1 VLSKPWCAAVAAV
14 VTVSLLAATVLAA
27 SPAGADVAWARPVD
41 GAVVRPFDSPEH
53 PWGSGHRG
61 VDLAARQGVPVRA
74 AGDGRVAFAGSVAG
88 ALHVVIDHGDGLRT
102 SYSFLAD
109 RVVRTGEAVER
120 GDVVGHVGA
129 AGAHHDEAV
138 LHLGLRRGDE
148 YLDPMVLFADVDLV
162 ESVRLVPVD
171 DPIPAA
177 APDPRDGLVDL
188 NYELHRDVL
197 PSWARADDWVEQER
211 RRRRGLFERLRDGA
225 AGGVGWVAG
234 RARDGLD
241 WVAAL
246 EDRLPGV
253 GAVGLTLDVLD
264 GVVAWAD
271 GDCARSGPALGRPV
285 NYHDAMFVAGV
296 NSRTDT
302 TGRTNG
308 FPLEDLYADGMQ
320 HWYEYPSDGLGY
332 DQADTHGS
340 IDAAARA
347 LRDQLM
353 ALADDGVAEIDLVAH
368 SQGGLVVRWFLARY
382 YEQSRDELPIVTEVV
397 TISSPLEGAPAAGAG
412 RDLAT
417 SHFGGLVDEVGGVPI
432 DAPATRDLDPDS
444 ELQRALRDTPLP
456 DGVHWVAIG
465 VTDDLVVPAT
475 TSDDPDG
482 VEWVPTQVDATPFG
496 AHSAATTDER
506 VVRRS
511 AAAISGRR
519 PCASFGEH
527 LRGAVVGNVV
537 TDVERTV
544 GMVLAGDPLTPTGAV
559 SEELTR

>member
-1 VLSKPWCAAVAAV
+1 MGSRLATIVMVAVIASTV
-14 VTVSLLAATVLAA
+14 VSNMA
-27 SPAGADVAWARPVD
+27 SPASADADVAWTRPVG
-41 GAVVRPFDSPEH
+41 GAVVRAFDSPDH

-61 VDLAARQGVPVRA
+61 VDLAARPGTPVRA
-74 AGDGRVAFAGSVAG
+74 AGDGRVAFAGNVAG
-88 ALHVVIDHGDGLRT
+88 ALHVVVDHGDGLRT

-109 RVVRTGEAVER
+109 RVVHTGEVVER
-120 GDVVGHVGA
+120 GDVLGHVGA
-129 AGAHHDEAV
+129 AGAHHDDAV

-148 YLDPMVLFADVDLV
+148 YLDPMALFDDVDLV
-162 ESVRLVPVD
+162 EAVRLVPVD
-171 DPIPAA
+171 DPLPDE
-177 APDPRDGLVDL
+177 APDPRDALVDL

-197 PSWARADDWVEQER
+197 PSWARADEWLEHER
-211 RRRRGLFERLRDGA
+211 RRRRGLFERLREGA

-253 GAVGLTLDVLD
+253 GTVGLTLDALD
-264 GVVAWAD
+264 GVVAWAR
-271 GDCARSGPALGRPV
+271 GDCIDAPSTTGRPV
-285 NYHDAMFVAGV
+285 NYHDALFVAGV
-296 NSRTDT
+296 NSASMAA
-302 TGRTNG
+302 GPTNG
-308 FPLEDLYADGMQ
+308 FPLEELYADGMR
-320 HWYEYPSDGLGY
+320 HWYEYPSDGAGY

-347 LRDQLM
+347 LRDQLI
-353 ALADDGVAEIDLVAH
+353 ALAHDGVAEIDLVAH

-382 YEQSRDELPIVTEVV
+382 YEQWRDELPIVTEVV
-397 TISSPLEGAPAAGAG
+397 TISSPLEGAPAAGAA
-412 RDLAT
+412 RDLAAGP
-417 SHFGGLVDEVGGVPI
+417 FGGLVDGVAGVPF

-444 ELQRALRDTPLP
+444 DLQRALRDMPLP

-465 VTDDLVVPAT
+465 VTDDVVVPAT
-475 TSDDPDG
+475 TSNDPDG
-482 VEWVPTQVDATPFG
+482 VEWVPTDVDAAPFG

-511 AAAISGRR
+511 ATAISGSR
-519 PCASFGEH
+519 PCASLGEH

-537 TDVERTV
+537 TDLERSV
-544 GMVLAGDPLTPTGAV
+544 GMVLGGEPLTPTGAI